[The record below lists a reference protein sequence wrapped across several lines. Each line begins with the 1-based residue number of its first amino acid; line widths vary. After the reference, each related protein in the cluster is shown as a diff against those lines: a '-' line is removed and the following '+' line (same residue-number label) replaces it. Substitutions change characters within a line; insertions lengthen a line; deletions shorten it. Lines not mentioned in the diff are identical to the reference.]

1 MTQDLQYLLDRRAL
15 DDLVAG
21 FSDAANR
28 FVPEDFRKLWADDAT
43 WTIGPPVSTTF
54 TGVDDIVSAF
64 TKLVGDRWKFFLQM
78 PSAAHVVD
86 IQGDRATG
94 RAYTNEIA
102 QANDGAGNYNIALYE
117 DTMVKIGGSWHF
129 ASRNYKVLYLD
140 QTPLAGEGF

>member
-1 MTQDLQYLLDRRAL
+1 MNQDLQYLLDRRAL
-15 DDLVAG
+15 DDLMAG

-28 FVPEDFRKLWADDAT
+28 FSPEDFRRLWADDAT

-54 TGVDDIVSAF
+54 TGADDIVAAF
-64 TKLVGDRWKFFLQM
+64 SQLVGNRWKFFLQM
-78 PSAAHVVD
+78 PSAANVVD

-102 QANDGAGNYNIALYE
+102 QANDGSGNYNFALYE
-117 DTMVKIGGSWHF
+117 DEMVKIDGKWRF